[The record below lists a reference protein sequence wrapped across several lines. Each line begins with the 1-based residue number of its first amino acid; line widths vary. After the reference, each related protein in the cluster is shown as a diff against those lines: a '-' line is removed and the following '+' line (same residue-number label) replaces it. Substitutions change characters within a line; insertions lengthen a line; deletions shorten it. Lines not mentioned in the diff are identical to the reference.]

1 MASLSII
8 SLPQWKQF
16 FASIIC
22 SFLPVT
28 KVAIG
33 SNLKYDICHTLSIFE
48 KKISPTMSKCEQC
61 IVRQFSSI
69 KALTKDQLVQ
79 MANCKT
85 SYTIKKGEPI
95 FEEGETLNGVYCI
108 KDGVCKLSKLSSNGK
123 DQIVKLVKAGELLG
137 QRSMISEESAN
148 LSAVALEDM
157 EVCFVPKSEIL
168 QFFNQNNDFSM
179 NVMKTICGDLKEA
192 DDHMVDMAQ
201 KTVKQRL
208 AETLLYLEDTFGK
221 NDDGSIRIQLSREEL
236 AGMIGTATES
246 CIRLLSEFNK
256 AKSIELQGKK
266 IFIKDKK
273 VLQKIS

>member
-1 MASLSII
+1 
-8 SLPQWKQF
+8 
-16 FASIIC
+16 
-22 SFLPVT
+22 
-28 KVAIG
+28 
-33 SNLKYDICHTLSIFE
+33 
-48 KKISPTMSKCEQC
+48 MSKCEQC

-69 KALTKDQLVQ
+69 KALTKEQLVQ

-85 SYTIKKGEPI
+85 SYTIKKGESI
-95 FEEGETLNGVYCI
+95 FEEGENLNGVYCI

-208 AETLLYLEDTFGK
+208 AETLIYLEETFGK
-221 NDDGSIRIQLSREEL
+221 NEDQSIKIQLSREEL

-256 AKSIELQGKK
+256 SKIIDLQGKK
-266 IFIKDKK
+266 IFLKDKK
-273 VLQKIS
+273 ALQKIS